1 MYLQSNP
8 YNWQQVNPDFLYG
21 NSRLTLVS
29 GLKNGLS
36 NGRSFGMTGGRRMGK
51 TTLLRRVEKE
61 ILKYSQEAKNGG
73 LLIVPVYIETL
84 AIQSPI
90 SSAIIY
96 QEIIQR
102 LNQCLR
108 DQDID
113 LPLDFEI
120 YDPQTLKDY
129 LCQAINLVTS
139 HRLQIIFMF
148 DEIELISQASW
159 GRSFFANWRSL
170 LSNTPSL
177 QEYLSAVFCGAN
189 EMFKISRDVGSP
201 LGNILEWQELE
212 LLSLEDTSRLLC
224 EPIQYAWT
232 DDFIEEVFTL
242 TGGHPFII
250 QYLMQT
256 VCNFGLNR
264 ANQSLEE
271 AKRQFLR
278 NQRFQFKNWW
288 DKFDSST
295 RMIYARL
302 AEGNSLSRKSILKEF
317 GDASDQ
323 SISVLSHTGVA
334 NYNWETGYLKHA
346 GSLFKEWFEQFG
358 DLNVTPDIASIVD
371 ELLKNLERKLR
382 KLLTTYF
389 DSQKNSWLRNH
400 YEKNNPKKWNE
411 IIRRIQ
417 KKKGHSLSEDQ
428 KISIGNE
435 EILRRLDFGDLF
447 EIITMKNVW
456 DPLCAYFK
464 YPFSNLSSDKKI
476 ALSRLE
482 ERKDLLVNIRNDLR
496 HVNEDEIESTALLK
510 AQVFSVELL
519 ESLSFLP
526 NQNDLY

>member
-1 MYLQSNP
+1 MHLQSNP

-21 NSRLTLVS
+21 NSRLNLVDS
-29 GLKNGLS
+29 LKNGLS
-36 NGRSFGMTGGRRMGK
+36 NGQSFGMTGGRRMGK

-61 ILKYSQEAKNGG
+61 IIKYSQEVKSGG

-90 SSAIIY
+90 SSIVIY

-102 LNQCLR
+102 LDKYLR
-108 DQDID
+108 DQDMGS
-113 LPLDFEI
+113 PLNCET
-120 YDPQTLKDY
+120 YDSQALKDY
-129 LCQAINLVTS
+129 LYQAINSIVS
-139 HRLQIIFMF
+139 HRLQIVFMF

-177 QEYLSAVFCGAN
+177 QEYLSAVFCGAD

-212 LLSLEDTSRLLC
+212 LLSLEDTAKLLC

-256 VCNFGLNR
+256 ICSLGIDK

-288 DKFDSST
+288 DKFDAST

-302 AEGNSLSRKSILKEF
+302 AEGNPLSRKSILKEF
-317 GDASDQ
+317 GASSER
-323 SISVLSHTGVA
+323 SISILSHTGVSS
-334 NYNWETGYLKHA
+334 YNWETGYLNYA
-346 GSLFKEWFEQFG
+346 GSLFKDWFDQFG
-358 DLNVTPDIASIVD
+358 DLNVTPDIASRVD
-371 ELLKNLERKLR
+371 ELLKDLERRLR
-382 KLLTTYF
+382 QLLTRHF
-389 DSQKNSWLRNH
+389 DAKKSSWLQNH
-400 YEKNNPKKWNE
+400 FEKKNPKRWEDILKRAGKSE
-411 IIRRIQ
+411 DS
-417 KKKGHSLSEDQ
+417 SLSNDEV
-428 KISIGNE
+428 
-435 EILRRLDFGDLF
+435 LRNTDLGDLF
-447 EIITMKNVW
+447 ELTLLGTEWNE
-456 DPLCAYFK
+456 LCTYFT
-464 YPFSNLSSDKKI
+464 NLSSDKNQAK
-476 ALSRLE
+476 SRLA
-482 ERKDLLVNIRNDLR
+482 ERKDHLIPIRNKLR
-496 HVNEDEIESTALLK
+496 HVREDEIESTAFLK
-510 AQVFSVELL
+510 AQVFCVELL

-526 NQNDLY
+526 GQNDIS

>member
-21 NSRLTLVS
+21 NSRLNLVNT
-29 GLKNGLS
+29 LKNGLS

-73 LLIVPVYIETL
+73 LLVVPVYIETL
-84 AIQSPI
+84 AIQSSI
-90 SSAIIY
+90 SSGVIY

-102 LNQCLR
+102 LNQRLR
-108 DQDID
+108 EQYID
-113 LPLDFEI
+113 LDLSLDYEV
-120 YDPQTLKDY
+120 YDPQALKDY
-129 LCQAINLVTS
+129 LCQAINLVAS
-139 HRLQIIFMF
+139 HRLQVIFMF

-177 QEYLSAVFCGAN
+177 QEYISAVFCGAD

-212 LLSLEDTSRLLC
+212 LLSLEDTARLLC
-224 EPIQYAWT
+224 DPIQYTWA
-232 DDFIEEVFTL
+232 DDFIEKVFTS

-256 VCNFGLNR
+256 VCSLELDS

-295 RMIYARL
+295 RMIYMRL
-302 AEGNSLSRKSILKEF
+302 AEGKPLSRISILKEF
-317 GDASDQ
+317 GDSSDR
-323 SISVLSHTGVA
+323 SISILSHTGVA
-334 NYNWETGYLKHA
+334 NYNWETGYLNYA
-346 GSLFKEWFEQFG
+346 GSLFKDWFDQFG
-358 DLNVTPDIASIVD
+358 DLNVTPDIASRVD
-371 ELLKNLERKLR
+371 ELLKDLERRLR
-382 KLLTTYF
+382 QLLTRHF
-389 DSQKNSWLRNH
+389 DAKKSSWLQNH
-400 YEKNNPKKWNE
+400 FKKKNPKRWEDILKRAGKSE
-411 IIRRIQ
+411 DS
-417 KKKGHSLSEDQ
+417 SLSNDEV
-428 KISIGNE
+428 
-435 EILRRLDFGDLF
+435 LRNTDLGDLF
-447 EIITMKNVW
+447 ELTLLGTEWNE
-456 DPLCAYFK
+456 LCTYFT
-464 YPFSNLSSDKKI
+464 NLSSDKNQAK
-476 ALSRLE
+476 SRLA
-482 ERKDLLVNIRNDLR
+482 ERKDHLIPIRNKLR
-496 HVNEDEIESTALLK
+496 HVREDEIESTAFLK
-510 AQVFSVELL
+510 AQVFCVELL

-526 NQNDLY
+526 DQN